1 MTGII
6 HAIHIS
12 KTGKSRHLK
21 PDEYGFRPKK
31 NGFVWLHFDRNNPD
45 TEIFINDDQETD
57 IAASHTLLADDS
69 RPRTILD
76 KANILLNL
84 RGVNLNDGSKP
95 EDMVGI
101 RFYIQEDRILSI
113 EKRPLKAT
121 NHVAKYVMNLKSAMT
136 PGGFIATYAQAIL
149 EHMIPTVTDLNE
161 EVDALEEN
169 IDEGHAAQNRSVIA
183 DLRRQAILLRRYIA
197 PQRDAL
203 NTLSQQNLSYITA
216 DDRLR
221 IRDSADQ
228 TIRLS
233 EELEAVRERCAIVK
247 DQLTD
252 MRAEEMNRNM
262 MILSVV
268 AAIFLPLG
276 LISGMFGINVG
287 GMPWTDNIHGFWIVT
302 ASLIIMAILQL
313 IVFRILKWI

>member
-12 KTGKSRHLK
+12 KTGTSRHLK
-21 PDEYGFRPKK
+21 PDEYNFRPKK
-31 NGFVWLHFDRNNPD
+31 NGFVWLHFDRNNLD
-45 TEIFINDDQETD
+45 TETFIHDDQETD
-57 IAASHTLLADDS
+57 IAASRTLLADDS

-76 KANILLNL
+76 NENILLNL
-84 RGVNLNDGSKP
+84 RGVNLSEGSKP

-101 RFYIQEDRILSI
+101 RFYVQSDRILSI

-121 NHVAKYVMNLKSAMT
+121 SHMAKYILSLKSSMT
-136 PGGFIATYAQAIL
+136 PGGFIAAYSQAIL
-149 EHMIPTVTDLNE
+149 EHMGPIVTDLNE

-169 IDEGHAAQNRSVIA
+169 IDEVHAAQSRAVLA

-203 NTLSQQNLSYITA
+203 NSLSQQNLNYITA

-228 TIRLS
+228 TTRIT
-233 EELEAVRERCAIVK
+233 EELEAIRERCAIVK

-287 GMPWTDNIHGFWIVT
+287 GMPWTESIHGFWIVT
-302 ASLIIMAILQL
+302 ASVIVIAIVQL
-313 IVFRILKWI
+313 IVFKILKWI

>member
-12 KTGKSRHLK
+12 KAGKSRLLS
-21 PDEYGFRPKK
+21 PEDYSFRPKR
-31 NGFVWLHFDRNNPD
+31 NGFVWLHFDRNHPD
-45 TEIFINDDQETD
+45 TETFMNDDEETD
-57 IAASHTLLADDS
+57 IAATRTLLADDS

-76 KANILLNL
+76 KDNILLNL
-84 RGVNLNDGSKP
+84 RGVNLSDGSRP
-95 EDMVGI
+95 EDMVGV
-101 RFYIQEDRILSI
+101 RFYVQKDRILSI
-113 EKRPLKAT
+113 EKRPLKIT
-121 NHVAKYVMNLKSAMT
+121 QNISKYVMQLKTPLT
-136 PGGFIATYAQAIL
+136 PGGFIANFAQAIM
-149 EHMIPTVTDLNE
+149 EHMGPTVTELNE
-161 EVDALEEN
+161 QVDELEEN
-169 IDEGHAAQNRSVIA
+169 IDDIHAAKSRGTLA
-183 DLRRQAILLRRYIA
+183 DLRRQAILLRRYMA

-203 NTLSQQNLSYITA
+203 NTLSQQNVDYITA

-228 TIRLS
+228 TTRMT
-233 EELEAVRERCAIVK
+233 EELEAIRERCAIVK

-302 ASLIIMAILQL
+302 ASVLIIAILQL
-313 IVFRILKWI
+313 ILFRILKWI

>member
-12 KTGKSRHLK
+12 KTGKARLLQPEDYS
-21 PDEYGFRPKK
+21 FRPKK
-31 NGFVWLHFDRNNPD
+31 DGFVWLHFDRNNPD
-45 TEIFINDDQETD
+45 TEAFIDDDKETD
-57 IAASHTLLADDS
+57 IAASRTLLADDS

-76 KANILLNL
+76 KENILLNL
-84 RGVNLNDGSKP
+84 RGVNLSEGSKP

-101 RFYIQEDRILSI
+101 RFYVQADRILSI
-113 EKRPLKAT
+113 ERRPLKTTKRIAE
-121 NHVAKYVMNLKSAMT
+121 YVTKLKTPMT
-136 PGGFIATYAQAIL
+136 PGGFIATFAQAIL
-149 EHMIPTVTDLNE
+149 EHMGPTVTELNE

-169 IDEGHAAQNRSVIA
+169 IDDVHAAKSRGTLA

-203 NTLSQQNLSYITA
+203 NTLAQQNLDYITP

-228 TIRLS
+228 TTRIT
-233 EELEAVRERCAIVK
+233 EELEAIRERCAVVK

-287 GMPWTDNIHGFWIVT
+287 GMPWTENANGFALVT
-302 ASLIIMAILQL
+302 AGVVIIGIVQL
-313 IVFRILKWI
+313 ILFKILKWI